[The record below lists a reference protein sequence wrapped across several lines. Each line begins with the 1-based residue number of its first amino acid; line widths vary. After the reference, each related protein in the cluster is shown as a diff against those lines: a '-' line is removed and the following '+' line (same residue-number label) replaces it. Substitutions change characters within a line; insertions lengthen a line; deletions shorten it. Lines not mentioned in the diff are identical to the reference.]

1 MTTIPL
7 WWYLLV
13 AAGLFSIGIYG
24 ALVRKNA
31 VSVLMGIELMLN
43 AVNLN
48 AVAFWRY
55 VSPSRTVTAAP
66 GQTAGSY
73 VVGMDGQVFAVIVI
87 ALAAAEAAVG
97 LAMVIALYR
106 NRRSVDLPQMDQLQ
120 G

>member
-1 MTTIPL
+1 MAMIPL
-7 WWYLLV
+7 WWYLMV
-13 AAGLFSIGIYG
+13 AAGLFTIGLYG

-43 AVNLN
+43 AVNVN

-55 VSPSRTVTAAP
+55 VSPTAKAA
-66 GQTAGSY
+66 AGADRPVGDF
-73 VVGMDGQVFAVIVI
+73 VVGMDGQVFAVVVI

-106 NRRSVDLPQMDQLQ
+106 SRRSVNLPQMDQLQ